1 MSRFQQFENTYLYTN
16 FGSVLSV
23 EQDLVTED
31 SEEYYEYTL
40 GFIRDTFG
48 CKSVPTESQIT
59 KYISNNEDSINESNQ
74 LEFGVMIDF
83 LFEKYMAIPKIL
95 KKLRTKRILRER
107 LYKER
112 ENRLQEK
119 NITKERKQ
127 LEKEQRKQQ
136 LHEFNN
142 SEITCKCGIEY
153 IRFSKVNHY
162 KSVEHRY
169 RMDGIRWIQSI
180 AQDKYCE
187 LTCDTESAVSD
198 DSSISSCSNK

>member
-23 EQDLVTED
+23 EIDLVEED
-31 SEEYYEYTL
+31 SMDYYEYTL
-40 GFIRDTFG
+40 GFIRETFG
-48 CKSVPTESQIT
+48 CKSIPTDSQIT
-59 KYISNNEDSINESNQ
+59 KYISNNEDSITEDNQ
-74 LEFGVMIDF
+74 LEFSVMIDF
-83 LFEKYMAIPKIL
+83 LFKKYMEIPKIL

-112 ENRLQEK
+112 ETRIQEK
-119 NITKERKQ
+119 NITRDKTK
-127 LEKEQRKQQ
+127 LEKEQRKQE

-142 SEITCKCGIEY
+142 TEVTCKCGIEY

-169 RMDGIRWIQSI
+169 RMEGIRWIQSI

-187 LTCDTESAVSD
+187 LTCDTDSAISD
-198 DSSISSCSNK
+198 ESSISSCSK